1 MFTHY
6 FEVAG
11 VCFAFSFVFA
21 LGGIG
26 AAVAIV
32 PILVFLGIPFTIARP
47 TGLFSNFMSTGSAT
61 FYNLRKGLLDFKL
74 ALPLIIS
81 SIILSPIGAYSSH
94 LLPEKVV
101 AVAFTAFLFFAG
113 AMVYIPKKAV
123 FEERTSIFYPIA
135 IGSLAGFVSGF
146 LGVGGGGLISPL
158 LILLGY
164 NPKKVAVTT
173 AFVVPFSSFTGF
185 LAYWKMGSVDWM
197 ILLFAAIPSLI
208 AGYIASYITHRY
220 LKPQQ
225 VKKLLGILFFVL
237 GIKFFFK
244 FVKF

>member
-1 MFTHY
+1 MITHY
-6 FEVAG
+6 LEVAG
-11 VCFAFSFVFA
+11 VCFSFSFIFA
-21 LGGIG
+21 LGGVG

-32 PILVFLGIPFTIARP
+32 PILVFLGIPFSIARP

-61 FYNLRKGLLDFKL
+61 IYNLRKGLVDFRL
-74 ALPLIIS
+74 AIPLIIS
-81 SIILSPIGAYSSH
+81 SISFSPVGAYASH
-94 LLPEKVV
+94 LLPEKIV
-101 AVAFTAFLFFAG
+101 AIAFTAFLFFAG
-113 AMVYIPKKAV
+113 TMVYIPKKAV
-123 FEERTSIFYPIA
+123 FRERSSIFYPIIIGA
-135 IGSLAGFVSGF
+135 IAGFVSGF
-146 LGVGGGGLISPL
+146 LGVGGGGLISPF

-185 LAYWKMGSVDWM
+185 LAYWKMGSVDWI
-197 ILLFAAIPSLI
+197 ILLCAAIPSLI

-225 VKKLLGILFFVL
+225 VKKLLGILFFIL